1 VRLRGADNRLVD
13 AEDVEIRVA
22 TEADFERV
30 LELWAAARSAYAT
43 TEDTPEAIAVLR
55 SRDDGSLLV
64 AERDGRVVGTL
75 IAAFDGWRGGM
86 YRLTVDPDDRRRG
99 IGAALIRAG
108 EARLREA
115 GAARIS
121 VLVGI
126 GDEVAIAAW
135 EAAGYR
141 RDEQIGRLVKNI

>member
-1 VRLRGADNRLVD
+1 VD
-13 AEDVEIRVA
+13 ASEPKIRSA
-22 TEADFERV
+22 TDADTERV
-30 LELWAAARSAYAT
+30 LELWEEARSAYAV
-43 TEDTPEAIAVLR
+43 TEDTPDAIAILR
-55 SRDDGSLLV
+55 ARDSGSLLV

-86 YRLTVDPDDRRRG
+86 YRLTVDPDHRRQG

-115 GAARIS
+115 GARRIS

-126 GDEVAIAAW
+126 GDEAAVAAW

-141 RDEQIGRLVKNI
+141 RDSKIGRLVKNIPPSVK

>member
-1 VRLRGADNRLVD
+1 MNAP
-13 AEDVEIRVA
+13 AVEIRTASETDV
-22 TEADFERV
+22 DRV

-43 TEDTPEAIAVLR
+43 TTDTPESIAVLR
-55 SRDDGSLLV
+55 TRDQGALLV

-86 YRLTVDPDDRRRG
+86 YRLAVDPGHRREG

-108 EARLREA
+108 ESRLRQA
-115 GAARIS
+115 GARRIS
-121 VLVGI
+121 VLVGF

-141 RDEQIGRLVKNI
+141 RDTNIGRLVKNV